1 MSITT
6 DYVLSIW
13 TLLSEPLKGLRK
25 GIDEYFSWRQLCVS
39 CFEIFFVFIF
49 LDVSYV

>member
-25 GIDEYFSWRQLCVS
+25 GIDVS
-39 CFEIFFVFIF
+39 TF
-49 LDVSYV
+49 LDASYV